1 MPRLAK
7 EITCGLPLDVFHVVV
22 WKRPARN
29 VQAWSI
35 GRKIGGK
42 GGGGEG
48 GGIGGGGGGGKTVEG
63 ETAAAKSDGCTQVA
77 RL

>member
-1 MPRLAK
+1 M
-7 EITCGLPLDVFHVVV
+7 
-22 WKRPARN
+22 
-29 VQAWSI
+29 QAWSI

-48 GGIGGGGGGGKTVEG
+48 GGGVKTVEG